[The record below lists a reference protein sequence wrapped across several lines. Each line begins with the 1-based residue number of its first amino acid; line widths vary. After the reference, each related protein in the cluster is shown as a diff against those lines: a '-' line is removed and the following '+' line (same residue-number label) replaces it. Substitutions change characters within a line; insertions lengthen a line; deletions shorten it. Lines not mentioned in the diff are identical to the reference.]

1 MLHRFDYRLIRQ
13 LLLWA
18 VVVEE
23 KSFRRAATRLNMS
36 LPPVM
41 SQVDELEDRLKVK
54 LLNRSP
60 RGVTMTAAG
69 EAFLPEVRRF
79 LASAEMLD
87 YAVKE
92 LQGGEEGILT
102 VGAVSEAMLGWVPQF
117 QDELRAVLPKL
128 AVFTKEIDSADV
140 EKALLSGDVLLAVGH
155 FRSLSDTALKTRCIR
170 REKPVVMVANCHWA
184 AGRQTAELAEF
195 RDEDWVMPGRE
206 LSPDYLDALTGLCT
220 AHGFHPRIRHQ
231 VNSTLRQMAF
241 AACGQGIALVPE
253 WFALMRP
260 PTVSVV
266 TLSDADAVVTLT
278 AAWNETIESPQRDA
292 ALRLIREPN
301 EKIPL

>member
-23 KSFRRAATRLNMS
+23 KSFRRAAVRLHMS

-54 LLNRSP
+54 LLHRSP

-102 VGAVSEAMLGWVPQF
+102 VGG
-117 QDELRAVLPKL
+117 
-128 AVFTKEIDSADV
+128 
-140 EKALLSGDVLLAVGH
+140 
-155 FRSLSDTALKTRCIR
+155 C
-170 REKPVVMVANCHWA
+170 
-184 AGRQTAELAEF
+184 
-195 RDEDWVMPGRE
+195 
-206 LSPDYLDALTGLCT
+206 
-220 AHGFHPRIRHQ
+220 
-231 VNSTLRQMAF
+231 
-241 AACGQGIALVPE
+241 
-253 WFALMRP
+253 
-260 PTVSVV
+260 
-266 TLSDADAVVTLT
+266 
-278 AAWNETIESPQRDA
+278 
-292 ALRLIREPN
+292 
-301 EKIPL
+301 